1 MRFKLLSIYLVII
14 LVLFLIILG
23 WFPSVFRTYLLQ
35 RSQEDLLTTKQ
46 IIQETL
52 EQTVQTDFQT
62 SVHLRD
68 KLDAVAQ
75 AKGIEIWI
83 CKEPET
89 LADGSQVIPVI
100 RLGSRRS
107 ECTGFSAFSGERPV
121 YRDAPVPA
129 GDSRKCLKISFQSI
143 TAKKR

>member
-100 RLGSRRS
+100 RLGSGDQNAQDFQLS
-107 ECTGFSAFSGERPV
+107 QESGQFIETLRFRLGTV
-121 YRDAPVPA
+121 GNV
-129 GDSRKCLKISFQSI
+129 
-143 TAKKR
+143 